1 MGRYRNTGLAHG
13 TSGSPQG
20 NLGNLGYSAK
30 TDELQKDAETC
41 GRRDVPVFPPDPS
54 QTRHIFRKAEGH
66 FPDDTAENRSLI
78 LEVAGKPE
86 YFIKVDRGCDVY
98 ACAIGKGRYKGKE
111 IWVYVRNGVIQNAGI
126 NDIPRYSIKEGK
138 K

>member
-20 NLGNLGYSAK
+20 SLGNLGYSAK

-41 GRRDVPVFPPDPS
+41 GRRDVPVFPPGPS

-78 LEVAGKPE
+78 LKTVCNNS
-86 YFIKVDRGCDVY
+86 FRGYDKGNSVY
-98 ACAIGKGRYKGKE
+98 SVLVGKGRYKGKE